1 MRGPSTHRSAVRRS
15 RRRERRCNAGHDR
28 ATIVSGERGFARGRH
43 ALTAAR
49 DSCTECPQR
58 SERHAHE
65 PRLRPS
71 SALGLRRSHRH
82 TAGRRAVGRAGRS
95 TADWSA
101 LESID
106 TIQVEF
112 RPSDPY
118 SHNIWAVGLGADLY
132 IATSADGTRWTPFIE
147 QDPGVRARVGRSLYD
162 LKAVKLTDA
171 EERAEVAAAYQ
182 KKYEIDAD
190 DNWVEGRA
198 HLPSRPALTSRSVS
212 TSGAGVY
219 YNARYAKRDAT

>member
-1 MRGPSTHRSAVRRS
+1 MRTSLVFVLLLLSGCGDP
-15 RRRERRCNAGHDR
+15 
-28 ATIVSGERGFARGRH
+28 IVILPGGALSGEP
-43 ALTAAR
+43 AAA
-49 DSCTECPQR
+49 P
-58 SERHAHE
+58 
-65 PRLRPS
+65 
-71 SALGLRRSHRH
+71 
-82 TAGRRAVGRAGRS
+82 
-95 TADWSA
+95 ADWSA

-190 DNWVEGRA
+190 DNWVED
-198 HLPSRPALTSRSVS
+198 ALIYRLD
-212 TSGAGVY
+212 
-219 YNARYAKRDAT
+219 RR